1 MFSSHRNCY
10 ISLLYNLLQIYILL
24 HFIIFMIMAIGI
36 ETRLFN
42 WGLFPIMAQDERKLT
57 LTAEG
62 TDRGCR
68 PINN

>member
-10 ISLLYNLLQIYILL
+10 ISPLYNYTIYILL
-24 HFIIFMIMAIGI
+24 HFVIFMILAIGI

-42 WGLFPIMAQDERKLT
+42 WGLFPIMAQVECKLT
-57 LTAEG
+57 PTAEG
-62 TDRGCR
+62 TGRGCR